1 MIKFLKRIFF
11 ISLVV
16 MSLLFIF
23 KDYHPLN
30 KNDYYRIL
38 QNNEIKI
45 VTRFGPSD
53 YYEIKS
59 EENGYTYD
67 VMKGFA
73 DFIGVK
79 LTVITMDSLEDAINA
94 LNNRE
99 VDILANMGVTNNV
112 KTSYAYNK
120 VNQYIVYN
128 SKYTSKP
135 DEINDLN
142 GNDIEIIDSI
152 IIKNNLDSFLKP
164 IDVNLVIS
172 KEKNIDEIINLIKD
186 NKIKYTVVN
195 NNELAIFNKYFPEI
209 KIGFKIG
216 ENIPSTWAIPEN
228 TNHQLEEKLSEYFTQ
243 ILKTNKLKKF
253 YTKHFTGKLQYTF
266 VGTRSFLADF
276 LNVFPLYEFY
286 FKKYA
291 KLYNHDWRLLA
302 SIGYQESKWD
312 KDAVSYTGVRGLMM
326 LTKNTSKEMN
336 VEDRE
341 DPIQS
346 IEGGAKYLKKMLR
359 SLPDN
364 INNNDKIW
372 YAIASYNIGFRH
384 IEDAMKMADNEG
396 VNSGNWYLLEP
407 YILRLSQSK
416 YYKNTKY
423 GYARGWE
430 TLKYVQNIRQYYD
443 ILVFLDSQDNNNET
457 KQIDKQIPSTL

>member
-1 MIKFLKRIFF
+1 MIKFLNRIFF

-16 MSLLFIF
+16 ISLLFIF

-30 KNDYYRIL
+30 KNDYSRIL

-99 VDILANMGVTNNV
+99 VDILANMGITNNV

-128 SKYTSKP
+128 SKYTAKP
-135 DEINDLN
+135 NEINDLN

-152 IIKNNLDSFLKP
+152 IIKNNLDSFLKS
-164 IDVNLVIS
+164 IDMNLIIS

-186 NKIKYTVVN
+186 NKVKYTVLN

-209 KIGFKIG
+209 KIGFTIG

-364 INNNDKIW
+364 INNDDKIW

-396 VNSGNWYLLEP
+396 VDSGNWYLLEP
-407 YILRLSQSK
+407 YILRLSQSR

-457 KQIDKQIPSTL
+457 KQKDKQIPSTL

>member
-1 MIKFLKRIFF
+1 MIKFLNRIFF

-16 MSLLFIF
+16 ISLLFIL

-30 KNDYYRIL
+30 KNDYSRIL
-38 QNNEIKI
+38 QNNEIRI

-79 LTVITMDSLEDAINA
+79 LIVITMDSLEDAINA

-128 SKYTSKP
+128 SKYTAKP
-135 DEINDLN
+135 NEINDLN
-142 GNDIEIIDSI
+142 GNNIEIIDSI
-152 IIKNNLDSFLKP
+152 IIKNNLDSFLKS

-186 NKIKYTVVN
+186 NEVKYTVVN

-302 SIGYQESKWD
+302 SIGYQELKWD

-336 VEDRE
+336 IEDRE

-396 VNSGNWYLLEP
+396 VDSGNWYLLEP

-457 KQIDKQIPSTL
+457 KQINKEIPSTL

>member
-1 MIKFLKRIFF
+1 MIKFLNRIFF

-16 MSLLFIF
+16 ISLLFIF

-30 KNDYYRIL
+30 KNDYSRIL

-99 VDILANMGVTNNV
+99 VDILANMGITNNV

-128 SKYTSKP
+128 SKYTAKP
-135 DEINDLN
+135 NEINDLN

-152 IIKNNLDSFLKP
+152 IIRNNLDSFLKS
-164 IDVNLVIS
+164 IDMNLIIS

-186 NKIKYTVVN
+186 NKVKYTVLN

-209 KIGFKIG
+209 KIGFTIG

-364 INNNDKIW
+364 INNDDKIW

-396 VNSGNWYLLEP
+396 VDSGNWYLLEP

-457 KQIDKQIPSTL
+457 KQKDKQIPSTL

>member
-1 MIKFLKRIFF
+1 MIKFLNRIFF

-16 MSLLFIF
+16 ISLLFIF

-30 KNDYYRIL
+30 KNDYSRIL

-99 VDILANMGVTNNV
+99 VDILANMGITNNV

-128 SKYTSKP
+128 SKYTAKP
-135 DEINDLN
+135 NEINDLN

-152 IIKNNLDSFLKP
+152 IIKNNLDSFLKS
-164 IDVNLVIS
+164 IDMNLIIS

-186 NKIKYTVVN
+186 NKVKYTVLN

-209 KIGFKIG
+209 KIGFTIG

-364 INNNDKIW
+364 INNDDKIW

-396 VNSGNWYLLEP
+396 VDSGNWYLLEP

-457 KQIDKQIPSTL
+457 KQKDKQIPSTL

>member
-128 SKYTSKP
+128 SKYTPKP

-164 IDVNLVIS
+164 INVNLVIS
-172 KEKNIDEIINLIKD
+172 KEKNIGEIINLIKD

-253 YTKHFTGKLQYTF
+253 YTKHFTEKIQYTF

-346 IEGGAKYLKKMLR
+346 IEGGAKYLKKMLK

>member
-1 MIKFLKRIFF
+1 MIKFLNRIFF

-16 MSLLFIF
+16 ISLLFIF

-30 KNDYYRIL
+30 KNDYSRIL

-99 VDILANMGVTNNV
+99 VDILANMGITNNV

-128 SKYTSKP
+128 SKYTAKP
-135 DEINDLN
+135 NEINDLN

-152 IIKNNLDSFLKP
+152 IIKNNLDSFLKS
-164 IDVNLVIS
+164 IDMNLIIS

-186 NKIKYTVVN
+186 NKVKYTVLN

-209 KIGFKIG
+209 KIGFTIG

-253 YTKHFTGKLQYTF
+253 YTKHFTGKLQYMF

-364 INNNDKIW
+364 INNDDKIW

-396 VNSGNWYLLEP
+396 VDSGNWYLLEP

-457 KQIDKQIPSTL
+457 KQKDKQIPSTL

>member
-1 MIKFLKRIFF
+1 MIKFLNRIFF

-16 MSLLFIF
+16 ISLLFIF

-30 KNDYYRIL
+30 KNDYSRIL

-99 VDILANMGVTNNV
+99 VDILANMGITNNV

-128 SKYTSKP
+128 SKYTTKP
-135 DEINDLN
+135 NEINDLN

-152 IIKNNLDSFLKP
+152 IIKNNLDSFLKS
-164 IDVNLVIS
+164 IDMNLIIS

-186 NKIKYTVVN
+186 NKVKYTVLN

-209 KIGFKIG
+209 KIGFTIG

-228 TNHQLEEKLSEYFTQ
+228 TNHQLEEQLSEYFTQ

-359 SLPDN
+359 NLPDN
-364 INNNDKIW
+364 INNDDKIW

-396 VNSGNWYLLEP
+396 VDSGNWYLLEP

-457 KQIDKQIPSTL
+457 KQKDKQIPSTL

>member
-1 MIKFLKRIFF
+1 
-11 ISLVV
+11 
-16 MSLLFIF
+16 
-23 KDYHPLN
+23 
-30 KNDYYRIL
+30 
-38 QNNEIKI
+38 
-45 VTRFGPSD
+45 
-53 YYEIKS
+53 
-59 EENGYTYD
+59 
-67 VMKGFA
+67 
-73 DFIGVK
+73 
-79 LTVITMDSLEDAINA
+79 
-94 LNNRE
+94 
-99 VDILANMGVTNNV
+99 MGVTNNV

-128 SKYTSKP
+128 SKYTAKP
-135 DEINDLN
+135 NEINDLN

-152 IIKNNLDSFLKP
+152 IIKNNLDSFLKS
-164 IDVNLVIS
+164 IDMNLIIS

-186 NKIKYTVVN
+186 NKVKYTVLN

-209 KIGFKIG
+209 KIGFTIG

-396 VNSGNWYLLEP
+396 VDSGNWYLLEP

>member
-1 MIKFLKRIFF
+1 MIKFLIRISF
-11 ISLVV
+11 ISLAVV
-16 MSLLFIF
+16 VLLFIF

-30 KNDYYRIL
+30 KDDYGRIL
-38 QNNEIKI
+38 HNNEIKV

-53 YYEIKS
+53 YYEIKN
-59 EENGYTYD
+59 EESGYTYD

-79 LTVITMDSLEDAINA
+79 LKVVTMDSLEDAINA

-99 VDILANMGVTNNV
+99 VDILANMGVIDNV

-128 SKYTSKP
+128 SKYTIKP
-135 DEINDLN
+135 NKIDDLQDN
-142 GNDIEIIDSI
+142 NIEIIDSI
-152 IIKNNLDSFLKP
+152 SIKNNLNSFLGS
-164 IDVNLVIS
+164 ININLIIS
-172 KEKNIDEIINLIKD
+172 KEKNIDEIINSIK
-186 NKIKYTVVN
+186 NNEIKYTVLN

-209 KIGFKIG
+209 KIGFKIA
-216 ENIPSTWAIPEN
+216 EDIPSTWAIPEN
-228 TNHQLEEKLSEYFTQ
+228 TNYKFEEKLSEYFTE
-243 ILKTNKLKKF
+243 ILKTNRLKTF
-253 YTKHFTGKLQYTF
+253 YVKHFTGKLQYTF

-291 KLYNHDWRLLA
+291 EIYNHDWRLLA

-326 LTKNTSKEMN
+326 LTKNTSKEMD
-336 VEDRE
+336 VQDRE
-341 DPIQS
+341 DPLQS
-346 IEGGAKYLKKMLR
+346 IEGGAKYLRKMLKN
-359 SLPDN
+359 LPDT
-364 INNNDKIW
+364 INANDKIW

-384 IEDAMKMADNEG
+384 IEDAMKMAENDK
-396 VNSGNWYLLEP
+396 VDAGNWYVLEP
-407 YILRLSQSK
+407 YILKLSQSK

-457 KQIDKQIPSTL
+457 KDIDNQIPSTL

>member
-1 MIKFLKRIFF
+1 MIKFLNRIFF
-11 ISLVV
+11 ISLAVI
-16 MSLLFIF
+16 SLLFIF
-23 KDYHPLN
+23 KDYHPLH
-30 KNDYYRIL
+30 KNDYSRIL

-99 VDILANMGVTNNV
+99 VDILANMGITNNV

-128 SKYTSKP
+128 SKYTAKP
-135 DEINDLN
+135 NEINDLN

-152 IIKNNLDSFLKP
+152 IIKNNLDSFLKS
-164 IDVNLVIS
+164 IDMNLIIS

-186 NKIKYTVVN
+186 NKVKYTVLN

-209 KIGFKIG
+209 KIGFTIG
-216 ENIPSTWAIPEN
+216 ESIPSTWAIPEN

-364 INNNDKIW
+364 INNDDKIW

-396 VNSGNWYLLEP
+396 VDSGNWYLLEP

>member
-1 MIKFLKRIFF
+1 MIKFLNRIFF
-11 ISLVV
+11 ISLAVI
-16 MSLLFIF
+16 SLLFIF
-23 KDYHPLN
+23 KDYHPLH
-30 KNDYYRIL
+30 KNDYSRIL

-79 LTVITMDSLEDAINA
+79 LIVITMDSLEDAINA

-99 VDILANMGVTNNV
+99 VDILANMGITNNV

-128 SKYTSKP
+128 SKYTAKP
-135 DEINDLN
+135 NEINDLN

-152 IIKNNLDSFLKP
+152 IIKNNLDSFLKS
-164 IDVNLVIS
+164 IDMNLIIS

-186 NKIKYTVVN
+186 NKIKYTVLN

-209 KIGFKIG
+209 KIGFTIG
-216 ENIPSTWAIPEN
+216 ESIPSTWAIPEN

-364 INNNDKIW
+364 INNDDKIW

-396 VNSGNWYLLEP
+396 VDSGNWYLLEP

>member
-1 MIKFLKRIFF
+1 MIKFLIRIIF

-16 MSLLFIF
+16 ITLLFVF
-23 KDYHPLN
+23 KDYNPLN
-30 KNDYYRIL
+30 KDDYARIL
-38 QNNEIKI
+38 HNGEIKI

-53 YYEIKS
+53 YYEIKN

-67 VMKGFA
+67 VMKNFA

-79 LTVITMDSLEDAINA
+79 LKVITMDSLEDAINA

-128 SKYTSKP
+128 SKHTIKP
-135 DEINDLN
+135 NKIDDLQDN
-142 GNDIEIIDSI
+142 SIEIIDSI
-152 IIKNNLDSFLKP
+152 SIKNNLDSFLGS
-164 IDVNLVIS
+164 INMNLIIS
-172 KEKNIDEIINLIKD
+172 KEKNIDEIINLIK
-186 NKIKYTVVN
+186 NNEIKYTVLN
-195 NNELAIFNKYFPEI
+195 NNELTIFNKYFPEI

-216 ENIPSTWAIPEN
+216 EDIPSTWAIPEN
-228 TNHQLEEKLSEYFTQ
+228 TNYRFEEKLAEYFTQ
-243 ILKTNKLKKF
+243 TLKTNKLKAF
-253 YTKHFTGKLQYTF
+253 YVKHFTGKLQYTF

-276 LNVFPLYEFY
+276 LNVFPLYEFH

-291 KLYNHDWRLLA
+291 EIYNHDWRLLA

-312 KDAVSYTGVRGLMM
+312 KDAVSYTGVKGLMM
-326 LTKNTSKEMN
+326 LTKNTSKEMGIQN
-336 VEDRE
+336 RE
-341 DPIQS
+341 SPIQS
-346 IEGGAKYLKKMLR
+346 IEGGAKYLRKMLKNI
-359 SLPDN
+359 PDSVN
-364 INNNDKIW
+364 ANDKIW
-372 YAIASYNIGFRH
+372 YAIASYNIGLRH
-384 IEDAMKMADNEG
+384 VEDAMKMAENDK
-396 VNSGNWYLLEP
+396 VDAGNWYVLEP

-416 YYKNTKY
+416 YYRNTKY

>member
-1 MIKFLKRIFF
+1 MIKFLNRIFF

-16 MSLLFIF
+16 ISLLFIF

-30 KNDYYRIL
+30 KNDYSRIL

-99 VDILANMGVTNNV
+99 VDILANMGITNNV

-128 SKYTSKP
+128 SKYTAKP
-135 DEINDLN
+135 NEINDLN

-152 IIKNNLDSFLKP
+152 IIKNNLDSFLKS
-164 IDVNLVIS
+164 IDMNLIIS

-186 NKIKYTVVN
+186 NKVKYTVLN

-209 KIGFKIG
+209 KIGFTIG

-243 ILKTNKLKKF
+243 ILKTDKLKKF

-364 INNNDKIW
+364 INNDDKIW

-396 VNSGNWYLLEP
+396 VDSGNWYLLEP

-457 KQIDKQIPSTL
+457 KQKDKQIPSTL

>member
-1 MIKFLKRIFF
+1 MIKFLNRIFF
-11 ISLVV
+11 ISLAVI
-16 MSLLFIF
+16 SLLFIL

-30 KNDYYRIL
+30 KNDYSRIL
-38 QNNEIKI
+38 QNNEIRI

-79 LTVITMDSLEDAINA
+79 LIVITMDSLEDAINA

-128 SKYTSKP
+128 SKYTAKP
-135 DEINDLN
+135 NEINDLN
-142 GNDIEIIDSI
+142 GNNIEIIDSI
-152 IIKNNLDSFLKP
+152 IIKNNLDSFLKS

-186 NKIKYTVVN
+186 NEVKYTVVN

-243 ILKTNKLKKF
+243 ILKTNKLKTF

-302 SIGYQESKWD
+302 SIGYQELKWD

-336 VEDRE
+336 IEDRE

-396 VNSGNWYLLEP
+396 VDSGNWYLLEP

-457 KQIDKQIPSTL
+457 KQIDKEIPSTL

>member
-1 MIKFLKRIFF
+1 MIKFLNRIFF

-16 MSLLFIF
+16 ISLLFIF

-30 KNDYYRIL
+30 KNDYSRIL

-79 LTVITMDSLEDAINA
+79 LIVITMDSLEDAINA

-99 VDILANMGVTNNV
+99 VDILANMGITNNV

-128 SKYTSKP
+128 SKYTAKP
-135 DEINDLN
+135 NEINDLN

-152 IIKNNLDSFLKP
+152 IIKNNLDSFLKS
-164 IDVNLVIS
+164 IDMNLIIS

-186 NKIKYTVVN
+186 NKVKYTVLN

-209 KIGFKIG
+209 KIGFTIG

-364 INNNDKIW
+364 INNDDKIW

-396 VNSGNWYLLEP
+396 VDSGNWYLLEP

-457 KQIDKQIPSTL
+457 KQKDKQIPSTL

>member
-128 SKYTSKP
+128 SKYTPKP

-164 IDVNLVIS
+164 INVNLVIS
-172 KEKNIDEIINLIKD
+172 KEKNIGEIINLIKD

-253 YTKHFTGKLQYTF
+253 YTKHFTGKIQYTF

-346 IEGGAKYLKKMLR
+346 IEGGAKYLKKMLK

>member
-1 MIKFLKRIFF
+1 MIKFLIRIFF

-16 MSLLFIF
+16 VTLLFIL
-23 KDYHPLN
+23 KDYNPLN
-30 KNDYYRIL
+30 KDDYGRIL
-38 QNNEIKI
+38 SAGEIKI
-45 VTRFGPSD
+45 VTRFSPSD
-53 YYEIKS
+53 YYEIKN

-67 VMKGFA
+67 VMKNFA

-79 LTVITMDSLEDAINA
+79 LKVVTMDSLEDATNA

-99 VDILANMGVTNNV
+99 VDMLANMGIINNV

-128 SKYTSKP
+128 SKHTIKP
-135 DEINDLN
+135 NKTDDLQ
-142 GNDIEIIDSI
+142 DSSIEIIDSI
-152 IIKNNLDSFLKP
+152 SIKNNLDSFLGS
-164 IDVNLVIS
+164 ININLIIS
-172 KEKNIDEIINLIKD
+172 KDKNIDEIINLMKN
-186 NKIKYTVVN
+186 NKIKYTVLN
-195 NNELAIFNKYFPEI
+195 NNDLAIFNKYFPEI

-216 ENIPSTWAIPEN
+216 EDVPSTWSIPEN
-228 TNHQLEEKLSEYFTQ
+228 TSYRFEKKLSEYFTQ

-346 IEGGAKYLKKMLR
+346 IEGGAKYLKKMLK

>member
-1 MIKFLKRIFF
+1 MIKFLNRIFF
-11 ISLVV
+11 ISLAVI
-16 MSLLFIF
+16 SLLFIL

-30 KNDYYRIL
+30 KNDYSRIL
-38 QNNEIKI
+38 QNNEIRI

-79 LTVITMDSLEDAINA
+79 LIVITMDSLEDAINA

-112 KTSYAYNK
+112 KTSYSYNK

-128 SKYTSKP
+128 SKYTAKP
-135 DEINDLN
+135 NEINDLN
-142 GNDIEIIDSI
+142 GNNIEIIDSI
-152 IIKNNLDSFLKP
+152 IIKNNLDSFLKS

-186 NKIKYTVVN
+186 NEVKYTVVN

-243 ILKTNKLKKF
+243 ILKTNKLKTF

-396 VNSGNWYLLEP
+396 VDSGNWYLLEP

>member
-1 MIKFLKRIFF
+1 MIKFLNRIFF
-11 ISLVV
+11 ISLAVI
-16 MSLLFIF
+16 SLLFIL

-30 KNDYYRIL
+30 KNDYSRIL
-38 QNNEIKI
+38 QNNEIRI

-79 LTVITMDSLEDAINA
+79 LIVITMDSLEDAINA

-112 KTSYAYNK
+112 KTSYSYNK

-128 SKYTSKP
+128 SKYTAKP
-135 DEINDLN
+135 NEINDLN
-142 GNDIEIIDSI
+142 GNNIEIIDSI
-152 IIKNNLDSFLKP
+152 IIKNNLDSFLKS

-186 NKIKYTVVN
+186 NEVKYTVVN

-243 ILKTNKLKKF
+243 ILKTNKLKTF

-396 VNSGNWYLLEP
+396 VDSGNWYLLEP

-457 KQIDKQIPSTL
+457 KQIDNQIPSTL